1 MEEGF
6 YDYDGSGPQHTH
18 EVWAYMQGKMG
29 HYVWLLQMNLRLHG
43 KDEL

>member
-1 MEEGF
+1 
-6 YDYDGSGPQHTH
+6 
-18 EVWAYMQGKMG
+18 MQGKMG